1 MAPAN
6 YGRILGRNIS
16 AARNRLGIS
25 QDDVAA
31 RMRELSYDKWVRQ
44 TVSKSEG
51 GTQRRVTADEVIALA
66 LCLETTVPSLM
77 APFDVEE
84 LDPVELQPGGR
95 SIFANDVGY
104 VAIGKKVPAGALRW
118 EGNRLVVTARMTPDF
133 VRETLRMVGL
143 NEHGERP

>member
-1 MAPAN
+1 
-6 YGRILGRNIS
+6 
-16 AARNRLGIS
+16 
-25 QDDVAA
+25 
-31 RMRELSYDKWVRQ
+31 
-44 TVSKSEG
+44 
-51 GTQRRVTADEVIALA
+51 VTADEVIALA